1 MKKMIL
7 MTVSFVSILSFCSC
21 NKDYDKLIVGEWEL
35 DKNAS
40 YVIKDGD
47 TCYAYSIFDSYR
59 ESYDAGNNSNI
70 IVVDTNDERYTV
82 EPKKYTIVQ
91 DSIYY
96 FGTDSVPITSKWRL
110 VKINKGKLIQ
120 EGYSKSNNF
129 RHREFNKVGFSWAS
143 YIFTLICTIIFFLW
157 LVGYLIFRLGGLV
170 LHYWRNR
177 IYQYGEVYENT
188 EDEEVETEE
197 LLAIKQALKPNVRDF
212 IKSESGR
219 DELSSM
225 GDGIWQNIRESRT
238 CYRKYSDNDLFIKK
252 DEKND
257 DMSDENMYR
266 LPNGC
271 IPFDGGVIVLPHIYE
286 FIMSKGR
293 RSKLRAWLRSE
304 EGIEWQKSADGIVWV
319 RDVIYNINSCKFT
332 IWSFD
337 YSINCG
343 SLWFNLRK
351 GLKEVSI
358 GFLIAS
364 IIGSIIYLLVDLL
377 SGVNYTVWEGFVYVL
392 FCILFLMIFFLTFFI
407 LDYLL
412 VILIKFSALKEGEH
426 FMKKSTIYYK
436 DFAKKVTET
445 NKKRKVYQREK

>member
-1 MKKMIL
+1 
-7 MTVSFVSILSFCSC
+7 MTITFVSILSFCSC
-21 NKDYDKLIVGEWEL
+21 NKDYDKLIEGEWEM
-35 DKNAS
+35 DPKAS
-40 YVIKDGD
+40 YVLKGGD
-47 TCYAYSIFDSYR
+47 TCYFSYDSIYGKYSYG
-59 ESYDAGNNSNI
+59 ESYEDGNFRPFF
-70 IVVDTNDERYTV
+70 VLTNEERQYG
-82 EPKKYTIVQ
+82 KSAKYNIVQ
-91 DSIYY
+91 DSIYLSR
-96 FGTDSVPITSKWRL
+96 DSVSITGKSRL
-110 VKINKGKLIQ
+110 VKITKGKLIH
-120 EGYSKSNNF
+120 EGYNGRNNF
-129 RHREFNKVGFSWAS
+129 IHLEFNKVGFSWVW
-143 YIFTLICTIIFFLW
+143 YVFQLICTIIFFLW
-157 LVGYLIFRLGGLV
+157 LVGYLIFRLGRLV
-170 LHYWRNR
+170 SHYYRTP
-177 IYQYGEVYENT
+177 IYQYGEVYENLEHAK
-188 EDEEVETEE
+188 EDTEE

-238 CYRKYSDNDLFIKK
+238 CYRKYSDHDLFIKK

-304 EGIEWQKSADGIVWV
+304 EGLEWQKSADGIVWV

-332 IWSFD
+332 IWSGG
-337 YSINCG
+337 INCG

-364 IIGSIIYLLVDLL
+364 IVWSIIYLLVDLL
-377 SGVNYTVWEGFVYVL
+377 SGENYTFWEGFVYVL
-392 FCILFLMIFFLTFFI
+392 FWILFLMILLLMFFI

-436 DFAKKVTET
+436 DFANKVNET
-445 NKKRKVYQREK
+445 NKKLKVYQREK

>member
-1 MKKMIL
+1 MKCIKIIIAFL
-7 MTVSFVSILSFCSC
+7 CVLAFCSC
-21 NKDYDKLIVGEWEL
+21 NKDYDKLIEGEWEL
-35 DKNAS
+35 DKKAS
-40 YVIKDGD
+40 YVLKGGD
-47 TCYAYSIFDSYR
+47 TCYYSPYDSIAGNYSYR
-59 ESYDAGNNSNI
+59 ESFEDGNYRPFF
-70 IVVDTNDERYTV
+70 VLTNEERQYGKS
-82 EPKKYTIVQ
+82 KKYNIVQ
-91 DSIYY
+91 DSIY
-96 FGTDSVPITSKWRL
+96 FGTDSVPITRKSRI

-120 EGYSKSNNF
+120 EGYNNSNNF
-129 RHREFNKVGFSWAS
+129 FHHEFNKVGFSWVS
-143 YIFTLICTIIFFLW
+143 YIFTLIGLIW
-157 LVGYLIFRLGGLV
+157 LGGYLIFRLGGLV

-188 EDEEVETEE
+188 EDEEVATEE

-238 CYRKYSDNDLFIKK
+238 CYRKYSDHDLFIKK

-286 FIMSKGR
+286 FIISKGR

-304 EGIEWQKSADGIVWV
+304 EGLEWQKSADGIVWV

-332 IWSFD
+332 IWSGD
-337 YSINCG
+337 DGNNCG

-351 GLKEVSI
+351 RLKEDLI

-364 IIGSIIYLLVDLL
+364 IVWSIIYLLVDLL
-377 SGVNYTVWEGFVYVL
+377 SGENYTFWEGFVYVL
-392 FCILFLMIFFLTFFI
+392 FCILFLMILFLMFFI

>member
-1 MKKMIL
+1 ML
-7 MTVSFVSILSFCSC
+7 ALYSC

-40 YVIKDGD
+40 YKIKDGD
-47 TCYAYSIFDSYR
+47 TCYFSSTFGVYSLWESFD
-59 ESYDAGNNSNI
+59 DSNYKTSFY
-70 IVVDTNDERYTV
+70 VDTNGERYLGETR
-82 EPKKYTIVQ
+82 KYNIVQ
-91 DSIYY
+91 DSIY
-96 FGTDSVPITSKWRL
+96 FGTDSVPITSRWRF
-110 VKINKGKLIQ
+110 VKINKGKLIL
-120 EGYSKSNNF
+120 ERYYH
-129 RHREFNKVGFSWAS
+129 HRKDNLVYYEFNKVGFSWAS
-143 YIFTLICTIIFFLW
+143 YIFTLICLIIGLI
-157 LVGYLIFRLGGLV
+157 LLGGYLIFRLGGLV

-188 EDEEVETEE
+188 EDKEVDTED
-197 LLAIKQALKPNVRDF
+197 LLAIKQALKPNVRNY
-212 IKSESGR
+212 IESERGR

-225 GDGIWQNIRESRT
+225 GDGIWQDIRHSRT
-238 CYRKYSDNDLFIKK
+238 CYRKYSDHDLFIKK

-257 DMSDENMYR
+257 VMSDENMYR

-271 IPFDGGVIVLPHIYE
+271 IPFDGGVIVLPPIYE

-332 IWSFD
+332 IWSGG
-337 YSINCG
+337 INCG

-351 GLKEVSI
+351 RLKEYLI
-358 GFLIAS
+358 GVWIAS
-364 IIGSIIYLLVDLL
+364 IIGSIINLLVDLL
-377 SGVNYTVWEGFVYVL
+377 SGENYTFWEGFVYVL
-392 FCILFLMIFFLTFFI
+392 FWILFLMIWSLMFFI

-436 DFAKKVTET
+436 DFANKVTET
-445 NKKRKVYQREK
+445 NKKLKVYQREK